1 MPLINYSEINKQPIS
16 GGNLTDISE
25 MRGRAGAKMQERLA
39 KQKADE
45 EHQEK
50 MQQMRLLKES
60 AANLPTKNP

>member
-1 MPLINYSEINKQPIS
+1 LYQVLTGHFFKEFTSKLQLEINKQPIS

-50 MQQMRLLKES
+50 M
-60 AANLPTKNP
+60 